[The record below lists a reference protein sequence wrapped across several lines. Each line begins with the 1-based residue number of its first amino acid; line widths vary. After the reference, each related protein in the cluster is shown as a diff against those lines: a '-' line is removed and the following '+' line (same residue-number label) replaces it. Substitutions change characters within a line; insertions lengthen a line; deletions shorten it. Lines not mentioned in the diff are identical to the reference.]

1 MSKTVMFVG
10 AHNRREIDFY
20 ILIAKRLAKE
30 GIRSKFISQYQR
42 YAIELSRTEGV
53 DIVAIPHWIQSN
65 WRDIPDLTAAVDTAE
80 LKYGL
85 TSLRQV
91 FNGDRE
97 LFESEEAECVD
108 RSLRYFEAWEAL
120 FNAEP
125 INAVVSAI
133 GGELIRTTS
142 FFAAKRHGIR
152 TLYLN
157 FFPLPHRF
165 VLVSTLHGD
174 FLDLDLTCVPD
185 LSPEQDSEAQMLLDQ
200 LRGQASRFFIWQPPA
215 LKAEYVSKTVSR
227 LYFSLF
233 ADRYAYPSRWVVR
246 KAWYL
251 VQRSS
256 NYLLSRL
263 LYEYPHLDRKFV
275 FFPLHD
281 SEDFQL
287 RVRAPHCQNQEFIVR
302 LVADSLPIG
311 YELYVKE
318 HPNFLG
324 GISTTA
330 LRQIKQIPRVR
341 LLSPAVSAL
350 DLISAARAVVTIN
363 STVGFEA
370 IVRSKPVISL
380 GPSFY
385 RGKGLT
391 SDVGNF
397 YDLPVTIKQTIG
409 TKPDERLVKKFL
421 YYAVR
426 KTWLGDYTLRDF
438 SDENIGHVAHAI
450 LEELDRV

>member
-152 TLYLN
+152 TL
-157 FFPLPHRF
+157 
-165 VLVSTLHGD
+165 
-174 FLDLDLTCVPD
+174 
-185 LSPEQDSEAQMLLDQ
+185 
-200 LRGQASRFFIWQPPA
+200 
-215 LKAEYVSKTVSR
+215 
-227 LYFSLF
+227 
-233 ADRYAYPSRWVVR
+233 
-246 KAWYL
+246 
-251 VQRSS
+251 
-256 NYLLSRL
+256 
-263 LYEYPHLDRKFV
+263 
-275 FFPLHD
+275 
-281 SEDFQL
+281 
-287 RVRAPHCQNQEFIVR
+287 
-302 LVADSLPIG
+302 
-311 YELYVKE
+311 
-318 HPNFLG
+318 
-324 GISTTA
+324 
-330 LRQIKQIPRVR
+330 
-341 LLSPAVSAL
+341 
-350 DLISAARAVVTIN
+350 
-363 STVGFEA
+363 
-370 IVRSKPVISL
+370 
-380 GPSFY
+380 
-385 RGKGLT
+385 
-391 SDVGNF
+391 
-397 YDLPVTIKQTIG
+397 
-409 TKPDERLVKKFL
+409 
-421 YYAVR
+421 
-426 KTWLGDYTLRDF
+426 
-438 SDENIGHVAHAI
+438 
-450 LEELDRV
+450 